1 MARKELDNLQILLME
16 TMEEV
21 DKLEERQIPM
31 LFQDYNSHLLIMHK
45 DSSTSFYSSI
55 LSSPI
60 STPQEEPT

>member
-1 MARKELDNLQILLME
+1 MAREELDNPLILRME

-31 LFQDYNSHLLIMHK
+31 LFQDYNLHLLIMHK

-55 LSSPI
+55 LSLPI